1 MFLNKSIDEKL
12 KLAFEL
18 YNKELCESLP
28 AEDELSN
35 IIFSENFEAKMQK
48 LISVQKKSYFYLIN
62 TVSKR
67 VAIIVLTII
76 IGLTATTFGVKAIRE
91 TVIDFVTK
99 TFEKFTTIS
108 IKNGEVVTP
117 DEFVKTEPKYIPEG
131 FSVDSKIETNV
142 SIRIEY
148 KNNENFY
155 IGFSQRLNVGGAN
168 VDTEGVEFEKIYIN
182 GFEGI
187 KYTNKGENTIIFADK
202 FYLYKFYGQV
212 PFDELIKM
220 AESVIAE

>member
-1 MFLNKSIDEKL
+1 MFLSKNFDEKL
-12 KLAFEL
+12 VLAFQL

-28 AEDELSN
+28 ADDELKN
-35 IIFSENFEAKMQK
+35 IEFSARFEKKMQK

-62 TVSKR
+62 TLGKR
-67 VAIIVLTII
+67 VAIIILTII

-91 TVIDFVTK
+91 NAVEFITK
-99 TFEKFTTIS
+99 TFEKFTKIS
-108 IKNGEVVTP
+108 IKNGEMVTP

-131 FSVDSKIETNV
+131 FSFDSKMETDV
-142 SIRIEY
+142 SIIIEY
-148 KNNENFY
+148 KNNENLY
-155 IGFSQRLNVGGAN
+155 VGFSQTLNVGGAN

-202 FYLYKFYGQV
+202 FYLYDFYGQV
-212 PFDELIKM
+212 SFDELIKM
-220 AESVIAE
+220 AESVIVE